1 MAKPTWRKGIPLE
14 DTLQER
20 LRALVKER
28 GEEAVAEMLEIG
40 EISVLRAAAGVGL
53 RRGTAFVI
61 KMKLD
66 ALGARQA
73 A

>member
-1 MAKPTWRKGIPLE
+1 MGKPTWRKGIPLE
-14 DTLQER
+14 DALQER

-28 GEEAVAEMLEIG
+28 GEKAAAELLEIG

-66 ALGARQA
+66 ALKQA